1 MEKNSLVISIIILL
15 RPSHYIKNILVFLPL
30 FFSGQF
36 GDTALLLNAS
46 IAFIA
51 FCLVSSSVYVFND
64 ICDVKEDKLHPKNKK
79 RPIASGAVSI
89 RLAYLLDIT
98 ISIFAFTFLY
108 IVSIDIF
115 IVLLIY
121 KLLNISYTLF
131 FKKISILDILIL
143 SLGFVLRLYAGSV
156 SNNIELTVW
165 IIILS
170 YLLSVLIAL
179 GKRRNDALFYEKNGI
194 VLRQAIKGYNLQ
206 FLNYSMLMISS
217 IIIVAY
223 ILYTVSDETCIRLG
237 TDKLFITSFWVL
249 AGVMRYLQLLF
260 VFEKNKNPVNLLIN
274 DAPLK
279 VIILGWLLT
288 FLFFLYI

>member
-1 MEKNSLVISIIILL
+1 MEKNRLINSIFILL
-15 RPSHYIKNILVFLPL
+15 RPTHYIKNFLVFLPL

-36 GDTALLLNAS
+36 GDITLLLRTS
-46 IAFIA
+46 FAFVS

-64 ICDVKEDKLHPKNKK
+64 LCDVNDDRIHPVNKT
-79 RPIASGAVSI
+79 RPIASGTVSI
-89 RLAYLLDIT
+89 RLAYLLDIV
-98 ISIFAFTFLY
+98 ISIIAFTTLY
-108 IVSIDIF
+108 LVNIDLF

-131 FKKISILDILIL
+131 LKKISILDILVL

-156 SNNIELTVW
+156 SANIELTVW
-165 IIILS
+165 IIILA

-179 GKRRNDALFYEKNGI
+179 GKRRNDAIFYEKNGI
-194 VLRQAIKGYNLQ
+194 VLRQAIVGYNLL

-223 ILYTVSDETCIRLG
+223 ILYTVSDETCSRLG
-237 TDKLFITSFWVL
+237 TDKLFVTSFWVL

-260 VFEKNKNPVNLLIN
+260 VFKKNKNPVSLLIK
-274 DAPLK
+274 DTPLK
-279 VIILGWLLT
+279 IIILGWLLT
-288 FLFFLYI
+288 FLFFLY